1 VRIQGLLVEGV
12 ATSNL
17 IGILVAFSLAAPE
30 EVLMVSLEQQGTGVF
45 RRKAKLFI
53 FDNLPPRE
61 MSSRPP

>member
-1 VRIQGLLVEGV
+1 M